1 MNREEILDIVK
12 KYIADAIDDVDCD
25 NLDPSQSMKDIGIN
39 SLDIVEIVS
48 RSMRELKVKVPR
60 SELSKLGNING
71 LVDVLEQAV
80 ESSKNNA

>member
-60 SELSKLGNING
+60 SELNKLGNING

-80 ESSKNNA
+80 ENSKNNA